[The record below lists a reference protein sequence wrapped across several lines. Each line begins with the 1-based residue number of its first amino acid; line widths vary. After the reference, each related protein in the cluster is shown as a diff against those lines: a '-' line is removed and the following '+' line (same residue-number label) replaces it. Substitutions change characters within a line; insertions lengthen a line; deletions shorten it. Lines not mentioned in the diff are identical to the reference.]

1 MLAVPALRLPLDRL
15 LGRPC
20 SILLVEIGLCAPTL
34 LGQAPLIR
42 QVPLIWIGR
51 TGPGLACVR
60 TCPILLIEVG
70 LRAAALLH

>member
-20 SILLVEIGLCAPTL
+20 SILLVEIGLCA
-34 LGQAPLIR
+34 GPLIR
-42 QVPLIWIGR
+42 IDR